1 MSTGLSLGELP
12 RRMKE
17 APAGLWAA
25 VAVGVALV
33 ASYLPSVMDLVRT
46 WWDEPNYSH
55 GFLVAPIAGLILW
68 QRRDRLKAIAPRSSV
83 IGWLGVLALLALRAY
98 LYERNEMWLEQPT
111 IPPMVA
117 MLVLAFGGWRM
128 LWWSLP

>member
-12 RRMKE
+12 RRIKE

-25 VAVGVALV
+25 AAGGVALV

-55 GFLVAPIAGLILW
+55 GFLVAPIAALILW
-68 QRRDRLKAIAPRSSV
+68 QRRDRLARIVPRPSAV
-83 IGWLGVLALLALRAY
+83 GWLAAPAIVAYRAW
-98 LYERNEMWLEQPT
+98 LYEKNEMWQEEAT
-111 IPPMVA
+111 IPPMA
-117 MLVLAFGGWRM
+117 MAL
-128 LWWSLP
+128 